1 MGSIYTLLL
10 EGNKYYVGI
19 TNNLSKRLTQHFS
32 GIGSAWTSMYKPI
45 KHIETIENCDVF
57 DEDKYTKIYM
67 HKYGIDNVR
76 GGSYSTVDLSSD
88 VKKMLLKEFN
98 TIDNKCFI
106 CERVGH
112 FAKNCVMND
121 IQKLNHKL
129 ALIDER
135 YSSIKQQ
142 LIIYQKRNTL
152 TKELK
157 TEINSLRRGKKSV
170 ALAKEFINDAD
181 NFVHGTIHKRSEN
194 RNGCRSQSDNNGKIW
209 FIPESFNNSHFRSQN
224 CPFDSPCGLH
234 QCFCKN
240 VTPVDYR
247 YTDPNLCNPWGLA
260 LSLFNKHNVG
270 SIFDINNFTQLE
282 MYLMEDLNE
291 TLARLREIHD
301 LEPKELLIQEG
312 SKLIIEKNEILEFI
326 CKDYIE

>member
-76 GGSYSTVDLSSD
+76 GGSYSTIDLSSN

-112 FAKNCVMND
+112 FAKNCIMND
-121 IQKLNHKL
+121 IPKLNHKL
-129 ALIDER
+129 ELIDER

-142 LIIYQKRNTL
+142 LIIYKNLNTL

-170 ALAKEFINDAD
+170 ALAKEFVNDTS
-181 NFVHGTIHKRSEN
+181 NYIHETIHKRSEK
-194 RNGCRSQSDNNGKIW
+194 RQGCRVQADKNGKIW
-209 FIPESFNNSHFRSQN
+209 FIPESFHHDFQYQS
-224 CPFDSPCGLH
+224 CPFDSPCGLY
-234 QCFCKN
+234 QCFCKK
-240 VTPVDYR
+240 D
-247 YTDPNLCNPWGLA
+247 YTDPNLCNSPWRVANGLFHKYNA
-260 LSLFNKHNVG
+260 G
-270 SIFDINNFTQLE
+270 SIFDINNFAQLE
-282 MYLMEDLNE
+282 MYLMEDLNKAL
-291 TLARLREIHD
+291 TRLREIHD

-312 SKLIIEKNEILEFI
+312 SKLITEKNEILEFI